1 MHDFLIGANAL
12 ANAAIGLFFLRFW
25 QQTRDRLFLAFSLSF
40 GLLTV
45 SRVALVISNINVE
58 DRASFYWVRL
68 AAYLL
73 ILSAVL
79 DKNRLRTERQSQTRP
94 PSERK
99 SSAVD

>member
-12 ANAAIGLFFLRFW
+12 ANAAIALFFLRFW
-25 QQTRDRLFLAFSLSF
+25 HQTRDRLFLAFSLSF
-40 GLLTV
+40 GLLTA

-73 ILSAVL
+73 ILFAVL
-79 DKNRLRTERQSQTRP
+79 DKNRLRSERQPETRP
-94 PSERK
+94 QSEEKR
-99 SSAVD
+99 SAAD